1 MSNVLILLVGVVIGW
16 NIITAY
22 YLYKMMSDTKR
33 AIRAVVLLNKC
44 FGEVIEINDNLI
56 KSLTM
61 TNNRI
66 NELEKVA

>member
-1 MSNVLILLVGVVIGW
+1 MSNVLVLVVGVVIGW
-16 NIITAY
+16 NIVTAY
-22 YLYKMMSDTKR
+22 YLYKMMSDTKK
-33 AIRAVVLLNKC
+33 AISAIVLMNKC

-56 KSLTM
+56 KSLSM

>member
-1 MSNVLILLVGVVIGW
+1 MSNVLILVLGVVIGW
-16 NIITAY
+16 NIVTAY

>member
-16 NIITAY
+16 NIVTAY